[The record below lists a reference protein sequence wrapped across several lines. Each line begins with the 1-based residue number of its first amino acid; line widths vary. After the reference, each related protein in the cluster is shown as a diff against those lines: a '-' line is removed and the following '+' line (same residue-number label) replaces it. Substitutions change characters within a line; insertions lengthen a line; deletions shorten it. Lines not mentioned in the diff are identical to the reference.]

1 MIFPPIVISI
11 ISAKNGE
18 LFVPMNNVIF
28 YQSDELRKRMTV
40 HNDSHPDK

>member
-11 ISAKNGE
+11 ISVKNGE
-18 LFVPMNNVIF
+18 LFVPMKNVIF
-28 YQSDELRKRMTV
+28 YQSNEIQKRMTA